1 VSLAKHGPSLTPL
14 VAARITE
21 SYVTSG
27 GSSSEL
33 YKPLSE
39 ILERLTFG
47 LDACEYLHWVGG

>member
-33 YKPLSE
+33 YKPLPE

-47 LDACEYLHWVGG
+47 LDACE